1 MHTVVSSPAVENVEL
16 VVAPKANKPKKLSA
30 KYEKFLVFGY
40 WFVEQLKQQNIA
52 VDETVLHQQ
61 LTMFSSVEEQ
71 TQYFEAFFEQL
82 KTSTKSMKALI
93 KEHNKPPAKAK
104 KTKKEP
110 TDKPAAK
117 KTNGRK
123 KKNAEVINDKQDE
136 LVAEL
141 VAAAQTEEVH
151 EQPLDDKP
159 KRKYSRKPKTKPT
172 EEPTNEHIVEAPN
185 VEAVLENVIEAIKEP
200 LADKPKKK
208 TAKKNTETET
218 KPKEVKETKPKEV
231 KETKPKEVKETKPK
245 EVKETKTKK
254 TKKAAEPVKETF
266 VEPSPVLVDNQQQ
279 QQHEEEDE
287 EEEEEEIQ
295 VQTFVHKGIH
305 YLRDFNNNIYDK
317 DTCEVIGIYD
327 PSSDVI
333 TIN

>member
-172 EEPTNEHIVEAPN
+172 EEPTNEHIVEATN

-208 TAKKNTETET
+208 TTKKNTET
-218 KPKEVKETKPKEV
+218 
-231 KETKPKEVKETKPK
+231 ETKPK

-279 QQHEEEDE
+279 QQE

>member
-82 KTSTKSMKALI
+82 KTSTKSMKAVV

-172 EEPTNEHIVEAPN
+172 EEPTNEHIVEATN

-208 TAKKNTETET
+208 TTKKNTET
-218 KPKEVKETKPKEV
+218 
-231 KETKPKEVKETKPK
+231 ETKPK

-279 QQHEEEDE
+279 QQE